1 MNVLQLVQML
11 KSGNP
16 QQLISGILQNQ
27 LKGNPIA
34 LNVISMLQ
42 NNDQQGIEQLA
53 RNLAKE
59 KGFDADEIYN
69 QVKSTLGMWN

>member
-69 QVKSTLGMWN
+69 QVKSTLGM